1 MNISFHWP
9 EKKLLN
15 LDKGDNIQHCIYPT
29 QKQLALPGMT
39 RKAMLHLGTFI
50 IFEESSVFSAL
61 PHKRNLFFFFFYFLI
76 LLGVCYEDRISS
88 SGTAGCLEN
97 LGQ

>member
-1 MNISFHWP
+1 MNISFQWP

-29 QKQLALPGMT
+29 QKQLALPGTT

-61 PHKRNLFFFFFYFLI
+61 PHKRNLLFLLFFNFIRDVL
-76 LLGVCYEDRISS
+76 
-88 SGTAGCLEN
+88 
-97 LGQ
+97 